1 MKQVSAGSRSAH
13 RESWLQQVDAA
24 QRTYGLE
31 VAAQL
36 ALQALADGVEHPALL
51 NLAASARYREGRIE
65 DALKLLLRART
76 MAPKD
81 PHILNSLGLCLRSLG
96 RAEEALEAHDAAVGA
111 DPAMAAAHFNR
122 GVVLEDLN
130 DVNSA
135 RSAYKRA
142 AELDPNNAEALASIA
157 WLDAETGDTGSA
169 REHAERALA
178 LSPNNVL
185 ARMVLVSA
193 EIDGKDLN
201 SAATRLSALISG
213 QRLTPVNQS
222 IVLGLLGD
230 FKDAEDDPGEAFAAY
245 TASNNVLKALNL
257 ARYEGRGQETAL
269 TRVKS
274 LAAWF
279 ETADPQMW
287 SHAPPARPRAADPKA
302 HIFLVGFPRSGTT
315 LLENVLAAHP
325 EVDSL
330 EEKDSLAAADS
341 TYLSSSDGLKHLA
354 QIGPGEAMRQR
365 EAYWSA
371 VRKFGIEPRGRVFID
386 KMPLAS
392 VQLPIVAKLFP
403 NARVLF
409 ARRDPRDVVLSCFR
423 RRFGMNPSMYELL
436 TIEGAAAY
444 YDAVM
449 RLSETYRKFLS
460 LPQHVVRYESMVD
473 DFEKT
478 ARAACSF
485 VGLEWDQAMTDF
497 AAKASSRG
505 ITTPSAAQV
514 ARGLNRDGQGV
525 WRRYRDQIAPV
536 LPLLEPWVRRFGYE
550 Q

>member
-1 MKQVSAGSRSAH
+1 
-13 RESWLQQVDAA
+13 
-24 QRTYGLE
+24 
-31 VAAQL
+31 
-36 ALQALADGVEHPALL
+36 
-51 NLAASARYREGRIE
+51 
-65 DALKLLLRART
+65 
-76 MAPKD
+76 MAT
-81 PHILNSLGLCLRSLG
+81 
-96 RAEEALEAHDAAVGA
+96 
-111 DPAMAAAHFNR
+111 AHFNR

-135 RSAYKRA
+135 RFAYKRV
-142 AELDPNNAEALASIA
+142 AELDPNNDEALASIA
-157 WLDAETGDTGSA
+157 WLDAESGDSESA

-178 LSPNNVL
+178 LSPGNVL
-185 ARMVLVSA
+185 ARMALVSA
-193 EIDGKDLN
+193 EIAGRDLN
-201 SAATRLSALISG
+201 GAATRLSELISG
-213 QRLTPVNQS
+213 PRLAPVNQS

-245 TASNNVLKALNL
+245 TASNNVLKALNVG
-257 ARYEGRGQETAL
+257 RYEGRGQETAM

-274 LAAWF
+274 LASWF
-279 ETADPQMW
+279 ETADPEPW

-325 EVDSL
+325 EVASL

-341 TYLSSSDGLKHLA
+341 TYLSSSEGLERLA
-354 QIGPGEAMRQR
+354 QIGSGEAMHQR
-365 EAYWSA
+365 EVYWSA
-371 VRKFGIEPRGRVFID
+371 VRKSGVEPRGRVFID

-423 RRFGMNPSMYELL
+423 RRFGLNPSMYELL
-436 TIEGAAAY
+436 TLEGAAAY

-449 RLSETYRKFLS
+449 RLAETYRNVFS
-460 LPQHVVRYESMVD
+460 LPQHIVRYECMVD
-473 DFEKT
+473 DFEGT
-478 ARAACSF
+478 ARAACNF

-497 AAKASSRG
+497 AAKARSRG
-505 ITTPSAAQV
+505 ISTPSAAQIV
-514 ARGLNRDGQGV
+514 RGLNREGQGA

-550 Q
+550 P